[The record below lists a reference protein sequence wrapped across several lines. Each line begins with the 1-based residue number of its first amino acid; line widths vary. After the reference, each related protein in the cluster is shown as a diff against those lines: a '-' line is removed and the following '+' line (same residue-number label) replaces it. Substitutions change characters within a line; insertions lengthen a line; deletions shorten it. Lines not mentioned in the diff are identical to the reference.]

1 MAIEEIMKCL
11 LVADKA
17 TLAKVAGVLTHK
29 DQSSETH
36 PARET
41 QLILQK
47 EAARRLSISTTSVWR
62 LIREKKLE
70 VVNVRGRNRVRLA
83 SLMDFAL
90 GKER

>member
-1 MAIEEIMKCL
+1 M
-11 LVADKA
+11 
-17 TLAKVAGVLTHK
+17 
-29 DQSSETH
+29 
-36 PARET
+36 
-41 QLILQK
+41 QK

>member
-11 LVADKA
+11 FVADKA
-17 TLAKVAGVLTHK
+17 TLAKVADVLTHK
-29 DQSSETH
+29 DQSH
-36 PARET
+36 AAPPACAT

-47 EAARRLSISTTSVWR
+47 EAARRLSLSTTSIWR